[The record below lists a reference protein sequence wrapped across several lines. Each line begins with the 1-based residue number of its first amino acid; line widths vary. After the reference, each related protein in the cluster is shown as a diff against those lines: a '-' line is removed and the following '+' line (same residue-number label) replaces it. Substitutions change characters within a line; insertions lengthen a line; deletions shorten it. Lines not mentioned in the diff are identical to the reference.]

1 MRKYSIA
8 GILIVLGIV
17 ILFVFYAGEKR
28 GPVQTQAAG
37 PETHPIYLNQEK
49 LRDVARL
56 ISYEEKLLSIHD
68 FNRADQ
74 RPLGKEKVKAKGLYM
89 SGNVFNSPSLFN
101 NLVRIIDETELNAVV
116 IDVKDDLGYLTAP
129 LDIPLAREIQARAHK
144 GAKLG
149 ENMRVL
155 YEKNIYPIARIV
167 VFKDPT
173 LASGKTELA
182 IKRADGQPWR
192 DRKGLAWVDPHNR
205 EVWQYAVDVA
215 KEAAKMGFREIQF
228 DYVRFPTDGDVKNAT
243 YPFATGQSKEDVI
256 KEFLAFAREQLAEY
270 NVFTAADVFGLTTLT
285 LDDMGM
291 GQKYEKII
299 AEVDYVCPMVY
310 PSHYGVGNYGFTNP
324 NAYPYE
330 VVKASLLD
338 GLKKSAGVESGAIIR
353 PWLQDFNLGSPR
365 YGAPEVR
372 AQIQATYDA
381 GLEEWILWN
390 AGNRYTEA
398 ALLPAP
404 AGELY
409 NS

>member
-1 MRKYSIA
+1 MLRKYIIASILVILGTIA
-8 GILIVLGIV
+8 ILIYYGFSGTAAI
-17 ILFVFYAGEKR
+17 
-28 GPVQTQAAG
+28 QAAG
-37 PETHPIYLNQEK
+37 PETDPVRLNQEK
-49 LRDVARL
+49 LRNVATL
-56 ISYEEKLLSIHD
+56 MSYDEKLMSLND
-68 FNRADQ
+68 FSRKDA
-74 RPLGKEKVKAKGLYM
+74 RPLAKEKVKAKGLYM
-89 SGNVFNSPSLFN
+89 SGPVFNSSSLFN

-129 LDIPLAREIQARAHK
+129 LAIPLAQEIQTRVHK
-144 GAKLG
+144 GGNAEK
-149 ENMRVL
+149 NMRVL
-155 YEKNIYPIARIV
+155 YEKDIYPIARIV
-167 VFKDPT
+167 VFKDPS

-243 YPFATGQSKEDVI
+243 YPFATGQSKEDII
-256 KEFLAFAREQLAEY
+256 KDFLAFAKAELAEY
-270 NVFTAADVFGLTTLT
+270 NVFIAADVFGLTTLT

-299 AEVDYVCPMVY
+299 SEVDYVCPMVY

-324 NAYPYE
+324 NAHPYE
-330 VVKASLLD
+330 IVKESLLD
-338 GLKKSAGVESGAIIR
+338 GIEKGAKVDSGAIIR
-353 PWLQDFNLGSPR
+353 PWLQDFSLGSPR
-365 YGAPEVR
+365 YGAAEVR

-390 AGNRYTEA
+390 AGNRYTEG
-398 ALLPAP
+398 ALLPA
-404 AGELY
+404 ADKALLD
-409 NS
+409 S